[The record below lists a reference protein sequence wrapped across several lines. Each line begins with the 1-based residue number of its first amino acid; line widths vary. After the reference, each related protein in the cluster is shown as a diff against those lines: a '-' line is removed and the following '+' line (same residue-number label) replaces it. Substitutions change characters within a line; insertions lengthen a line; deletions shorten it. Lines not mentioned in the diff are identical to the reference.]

1 MNVKQMLLSCNKDVT
16 AMMLFR
22 LQGGLQFKDWE
33 QFQKMYDAFYEKV
46 AATEAVAGDFV
57 ILGSSYR
64 SGTEEIHNVYAY
76 TRSGLLFDFRRCQV
90 WEQDWTEEQL
100 VARLDLLE
108 DSRMYYS
115 MPYHCIMSSMSWE
128 ALLGAE
134 VFEKNLRTFGHEW
147 MAAIV
152 IYKMIFTEHVQ
163 GNPTKDTS
171 ILSWIAEYREL
182 LSYVCFTDAEHWNT
196 VFVYAG
202 VEGAGK
208 TSISGILNKDCNAY
222 IETTLTQAAD
232 LQYIRKAKSQ
242 GAYVHLIYAGLNAL
256 EEHLE
261 RIENRVRKGG
271 KGADIAE
278 VKRQFESRWDAL
290 ECVLPYC
297 HEVSFFDFTNGINL
311 VGSYRYGEV
320 SVTESGWRCDW
331 FREWRQHHDERKKE
345 KL

>member
-1 MNVKQMLLSCNKDVT
+1 MNAKEMLLSCNKDVT
-16 AMMLFR
+16 AMMLFH
-22 LQGGLQFKDWE
+22 LQGGLQVKDWD
-33 QFQKMYDAFYEKV
+33 QFQEMYDAFYKKV

-57 ILGSSYR
+57 ILGNSYR
-64 SGTEEIHNVYAY
+64 RGTEEIHNVHAY
-76 TRSGLLFDFRRCQV
+76 TKSGLLFDFRRCKS
-90 WEQDWTEEQL
+90 WEQDCTEEQL

-115 MPYHCIMSSMSWE
+115 TPYHCVMSSMSWE

-134 VFEKNLRTFGHEW
+134 VFGKNLRTFGHEW

-152 IYKMIFTEHVQ
+152 IHKMLFTKHIQ
-163 GNPTKDTS
+163 GQPARDTS
-171 ILSWIAEYREL
+171 ILGQIAEYREL
-182 LSYVCFTDAEHWNT
+182 LSYVCSTDAEHWDT

-208 TSISGILNKDCNAY
+208 TSISGILNKDCNAH
-222 IETTLTQAAD
+222 IETTLTPKVD
-232 LQYIRKAKSQ
+232 LQYIRQAKDQ
-242 GAYVHLIYAGLNAL
+242 GAYVHLIYAGLNSL
-256 EEHLE
+256 EDHLE

-278 VKRQFESRWDAL
+278 VQRQFESRWDAL
-290 ECVLPYC
+290 ERVLPHC

-311 VGSYRYGEV
+311 VGYYRYGEV
-320 SVTESGWRCDW
+320 SVIENGWRCDW
-331 FREWRQHHDERKKE
+331 FREWRQRHDERKKE